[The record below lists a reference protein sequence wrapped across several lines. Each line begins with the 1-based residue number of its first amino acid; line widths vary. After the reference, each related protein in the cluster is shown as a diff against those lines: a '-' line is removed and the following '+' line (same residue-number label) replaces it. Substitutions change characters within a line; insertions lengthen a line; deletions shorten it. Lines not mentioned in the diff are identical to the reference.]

1 MAKMSDLAKEAFAKG
16 DYTLAVD
23 LYRKCVQNDSA
34 YDSLDTFMGYG
45 DALACTGRIE
55 QSFDAYAHIH
65 GQFGYTVP
73 LDGLHHLSL
82 ALLNSVTASVLSQ
95 QNRSHQNNSAS
106 GVQQSII
113 SVSNNSNNNNNIGSV
128 IGCSDPLC
136 CALCDDILKCPVTAV
151 CGHTFCGE
159 CCYGQTECKICGKVF
174 STFGDSFKQDVLVL
188 RLVEKWW
195 SPESND
201 RAISYMQRNTL
212 DEALKSCNESLEK
225 CKLTRVLHNTLVW
238 HNHFFFVVA

>member
-1 MAKMSDLAKEAFAKG
+1 MAKISDLAKEAFAKG
-16 DYTLAVD
+16 DYTIAVD
-23 LYRKCVQNDSA
+23 LYKQCIQDSN
-34 YDSLDTFMGYG
+34 YNCLDMFMEYG

-55 QSFDAYAHIH
+55 LSFDAYAHIH
-65 GQFGYTVP
+65 QQFGYSVP
-73 LDGLHHLSL
+73 LDRLHHLSL

-95 QNRSHQNNSAS
+95 QNRSHQNSAS
-106 GVQQSII
+106 SVQQS
-113 SVSNNSNNNNNIGSV
+113 NNYVTNGSMV
-128 IGCSDPLC
+128 LCDPLC

-151 CGHTFCGE
+151 CGHTFCGD

-201 RAISYMQRNTL
+201 RAITYMQRNTL

-225 CKLTRVLHNTLVW
+225 CKSFGFLFVLSLNFKL
-238 HNHFFFVVA
+238 NEKISVA